1 LELLLGVAQPQ
12 IDQSMVFFFLKV
24 YRMGEISRDKTVIEI
39 GQDVDN
45 THSMCLVITDC
56 AFIKID
62 TA

>member
-1 LELLLGVAQPQ
+1 
-12 IDQSMVFFFLKV
+12 MVFFFLKV
-24 YRMGEISRDKTVIEI
+24 YCMGEISRDETVVEI